1 MNKRPTLVLLH
12 GHPLSPVIWDFLS
25 TSLDDDYAIIKP
37 DLSRL
42 TDHTSIEA
50 YADELHGQLSSSE
63 RGPCVLIG
71 HSMGGYIALAVA
83 EKYPDRVKGMVLFNS
98 TAFADADTDEQR
110 QKRQDAQTLLETAGG
125 QAFVEKSVPAMFS
138 ETHRES
144 LASEVAQLI
153 EAHKSLPTEAM
164 LAGLQAIRT
173 RPDRSAMLQNAQFPV
188 LIIAGREDKTIPFE
202 RSEEL
207 KQKLPNAQFVVLEQ
221 SAHLG
226 MVEEPEASLLA
237 LKPFLEKIKVE

>member
-37 DLSRL
+37 DLSQL
-42 TDHTSIEA
+42 TSCTSIDA
-50 YADELHGQLSSSE
+50 YADELLSQLSSSDQ
-63 RGPCVLIG
+63 GPCVLIG

-83 EKYPDRVKGMVLFNS
+83 EKDPDRVRGMVLFHS

-110 QKRQDAQTLLETAGG
+110 EKRQHAQNLLETEGG

-144 LASEVAQLI
+144 LATEVTQLI
-153 EAHKSLPTEAM
+153 DAHKSLPTEAM

-173 RPDRSAMLQNAQFPV
+173 RPDRSGALQNAGFPI
-188 LIIAGREDKTIPFE
+188 LIIAGREDKAIPFE

-207 KQKLPNAQFVVLEQ
+207 KQQLPNAQFAVLDQ

-237 LKPFLEKIKVE
+237 LKPFLEQIKVE